1 MIPASP
7 VGSVSSRLGAWRR
20 VPWAKVGIG
29 IAMAGFSGVA
39 VAVAPGSAWANQ
51 LCDIDPDGSAAVPG
65 AMPNLSDSFGRDV
78 CQVLTMPTASRSE
91 GDRFLKQIDPES
103 LLTNTS
109 ASADAMTLP
118 SLWWTRD
125 SIPPQ
130 LGRHRLVDSW
140 VSYTIQDA
148 DVRVVDVMINGQ
160 FWRALSMPQRYGVL
174 SNFGNSAQE
183 FGYQLRFFQNNGY
196 SARMIGLYA
205 CEAPENTT
213 GNTASAPAIFSMT
226 HCLVTVDIPRI
237 TQLQQAMRPPSTMP
251 TATAPDVIPAA
262 EDAVSLAVAEDSVS
276 P

>member
-1 MIPASP
+1 V
-7 VGSVSSRLGAWRR
+7 VGNPGA
-20 VPWAKVGIG
+20 
-29 IAMAGFSGVA
+29 
-39 VAVAPGSAWANQ
+39 AWASE
-51 LCDIDPDGSAAVPG
+51 LCDSAPNGSAAVRG
-65 AMPNLSDSFGRDV
+65 GIPNLSASFAQEV

-91 GDRFLKQIDPES
+91 GDRFLEQIQPGS

-109 ASADAMTLP
+109 VSAEAMTLP

-148 DVRVVDVMINGQ
+148 DVQMVDVMINGQ

-174 SNFGNSAQE
+174 TQFGSSAQE

-205 CEAPENTT
+205 CEAT
-213 GNTASAPAIFSMT
+213 GNTVPSAAIAPTT
-226 HCLVTVDIPRI
+226 HCLVTVDVPRI
-237 TQLQQAMRPPSTMP
+237 TQLQQAMRPQPTMP
-251 TATAPDVIPAA
+251 TTATAPAATPAA
-262 EDAVSLAVAEDSVS
+262 ETAVSLAAAEDSGS
-276 P
+276 PQP